1 MTRATQPLLDVI
13 VLAAALLPSAACAQV
28 TTNAW
33 LPATTFS
40 EIASG
45 ANVKAGASLVITD
58 SSGLRTRGK
67 LTTLSSDT
75 LSIRANG
82 RTRTFT
88 NQEVREVQQRLN
100 DSKIE
105 GALIGFAAGWL
116 VPALVCTTRS
126 DSSET
131 LGCVLDSLLPGGLPG
146 LAIGAAVDAA
156 QAKQVTVFRSS
167 VRTRVAV
174 GPMVTARRFGFRASI
189 WFEP

>member
-1 MTRATQPLLDVI
+1 MTRATPPLLHVI

-28 TTNAW
+28 TTNAGP
-33 LPATTFS
+33 PATTFS

-67 LTTLSSDT
+67 LTTLSSDI

-105 GALIGFAAGWL
+105 GALIGLAAGWL

-174 GPMVTARRFGFRASI
+174 GPMVTARRFEFRASI
-189 WFEP
+189 GF